1 MLQCYS
7 ILENGDFAVAVLLIA
22 GFLAIGYGDNLI
34 DKLTYKILHLS
45 TLYQFTSIEVN
56 PVCLVLCQIA
66 VGRNLHGWY
75 EGAEWR
81 STTGGE
87 EYELATCRSQ
97 CCGCYEVIAWS

>member
-56 PVCLVLCQIA
+56 SVWLVLCQIA

-97 CCGCYEVIAWS
+97 S